1 MVVTYNILKVVQSK
15 RRTLNMPELES
26 VTRIF
31 NLPIVET
38 GLSYAE
44 NIYQRIKKSNS
55 LFTWTFDQAENTLYS
70 VIDSAGPAIYL
81 IQGPLSQVDKI
92 VCKTLD
98 IVEEKVPS
106 INLPPEMI
114 YWNTKQYAKEK
125 VNKRIVTP
133 VLKRADS
140 VKQVGNS
147 VLESKYTVFAADTL
161 DGALTVADKYVDKY
175 LPPDDQDKGSVNV
188 LNTINNNKLNIIKLS
203 AKYYKRDAKNCLFIV
218 HFCPEVNQPS
228 GKGGK
233 AIHTIQHVDRLGRK
247 LKRRLTRRTI
257 AEVKAL
263 KEHSAEAVHV
273 LIYVAELVATDPV
286 MAFQKGKELWTSLSK
301 DEPENQARPE
311 NVEQLIV
318 LLTRES
324 ARRMVH
330 LVNFTTSVA
339 KKVNRNVTRSVA
351 VLVHKFIGV
360 ADSVVKT
367 AHLEQVQQ
375 ATTSVIRTHAY
386 SVTLLLKQL
395 NTQLT
400 NILDNWAKQLAIPTE
415 DNTEEPKPEI
425 LEKLHQT
432 QTVLPV
438 PQIKFQQIKS
448 FHVNAIKNKNG
459 FEYTMAENLN
469 KDY

>member
-1 MVVTYNILKVVQSK
+1 MVQSK

-26 VTRIF
+26 VTRIY

-161 DGALTVADKYVDKY
+161 DDALSVADKYVDKY
-175 LPPDDQDKGSVNV
+175 LPPDDQDK
-188 LNTINNNKLNIIKLS
+188 
-203 AKYYKRDAKNCLFIV
+203 
-218 HFCPEVNQPS
+218 EVDQPS

-286 MAFQKGKELWTSLSK
+286 VAFQKGKELWTSLSK

-459 FEYTMAENLN
+459 LEYTMAENLN